1 MLKEDTQDLKFI
13 LGQLDDF
20 PFLHQVR
27 GLEIEDGP
35 PVLQQILICPKFV
48 RTAQKPLDLGK
59 EDILIKGLGDKV
71 VSTHIDGHN
80 NIHGLIP

>member
-1 MLKEDTQDLKFI
+1 MFKEDTQDLKFI

-20 PFLHQVR
+20 PFIHQVR
-27 GLEIEDGP
+27 RLEIKDST
-35 PVLQQILICPKFV
+35 PVLQQILIRAKFV
-48 RTAQKPLDLGK
+48 RAAQEPLDLGK
-59 EDILIKGLGDKV
+59 ENILVKGLGDKV

>member
-1 MLKEDTQDLKFI
+1 MLKQDAQDLKFI

-20 PFLHQVR
+20 PFIHQVR
-27 GLEIEDGP
+27 GLEIENGS

-48 RTAQKPLDLGK
+48 GAAQESLNLGK
-59 EDILIKGLGDKV
+59 EDILVKGLGDKV

-80 NIHGLIP
+80 NIHGLVP